1 MFKWTIEPPEHR
13 ASVDDLSTDVLHQI
27 MRGVFFHKP
36 SDPPVRIC
44 LKNMPESLVLHFV
57 CHAWSTAA
65 TMTRDDLLVTEAM
78 LLYNLPTPQHAHI
91 MYRGTI
97 PVERRDP
104 KRQFGQMFTLKPTGS
119 WIAWY
124 YRTYPRQ
131 VWPFKVDQIARSNDR
146 EAVHLYFRER
156 TSHVSSTVAEHSMPL
171 LLSAAAHG
179 STVVME
185 ECGFSAKTCDK
196 QTYARVISCVVSAER
211 IALAD
216 EIAETFE
223 ARHGSVIGVRE
234 LNGWLGSWCNDEMR
248 AWVRNRKKLASIK
261 KAKEKRE
268 TAKKE
273 RKRATGNSVTKRR
286 KLH

>member
-1 MFKWTIEPPEHR
+1 
-13 ASVDDLSTDVLHQI
+13 VDDLSTDVLHQI

-185 ECGFSAKTCDK
+185 ECGFSAKTCDE
-196 QTYARVISCVVSAER
+196 QTWARVITFAVSGKK

-216 EIAETFE
+216 EIADIFE
-223 ARHGSVIGVRE
+223 ARGGSVIGLRE
-234 LNGWLGSWCNDEMR
+234 LKKWKMGWDNEKQV
-248 AWVRNRKKLASIK
+248 AWAKNRKKAARSK
-261 KAKEKRE
+261 KAKEKRKM
-268 TAKKE
+268 AKKE
-273 RKRATGNSVTKRR
+273 RDLATGNSVTKRG